1 MKLFKGLIGIFC
13 AVSLLLGIGCSSANN
28 NQGSGNGSTKPE
40 TQVQLQTAQP
50 GVTIKVLDVGQGD
63 AILILTDSQ
72 TILMDCGDVDED
84 IQQRLK
90 KMLNKYIP
98 ADRKDAATGKLIID
112 KLILTHPHADH
123 MGGAAMVLNNFA
135 VKEVYHN
142 GISHTPKFYKNFL
155 KAVDAN
161 NVKLTTLKAGDI
173 LEFGSEKNKVEFK
186 VLSPT
191 PDMVT
196 ATKDKKAKHEKVNLN
211 LDSIEGRLTC
221 GSFSMMFTGD
231 GEAETEAGILN
242 RNSRSD
248 LKSNVLKAPHHGS
261 KTSSTDEF
269 LNAVS
274 PEAVVISMGQGND
287 YHHPH
292 KQVMKRYEQRN
303 FKVYQTEDDEYGRK
317 GLGTVTIQTDGVNY
331 NITGEK
337 EK

>member
-13 AVSLLLGIGCSSANN
+13 AVSLLFGIGCGSANN
-28 NQGSGNGSTKPE
+28 SKGSTSTSSTVQ
-40 TQVQLQTAQP
+40 TQAAQP

-98 ADRKDAATGKLIID
+98 ADRKDASGKLIID

-135 VKEVYHN
+135 VKQVYHN
-142 GISHTPKFYKNFL
+142 GINHTPKFYKNFL
-155 KAVDAN
+155 KAADSN
-161 NVKLTTLKAGDI
+161 NVKLITLQAGDI
-173 LEFGSEKNKVEFK
+173 LNFGSERNKVEFK

-191 PDMVT
+191 ADMVA
-196 ATKDKKAKHEKVNLN
+196 ATKDKKSKHEKVNLN
-211 LDSIEGRLTC
+211 IDSIEGILTC

-231 GEAETEAGILN
+231 GEAETESGII
-242 RNSRSD
+242 SRYGAAA
-248 LKSNVLKAPHHGS
+248 LKCNVLKAPHHGS
-261 KTSSTDEF
+261 KTSSSEAF
-269 LNAVS
+269 LDAVS

-292 KQVMKRYEQRN
+292 SQVMKRYEQRKFN
-303 FKVYQTEDDEYGRK
+303 VYQTEDDEYGRK
-317 GLGTVTIQTDGVNY
+317 GLGTVTIQTDGVKY